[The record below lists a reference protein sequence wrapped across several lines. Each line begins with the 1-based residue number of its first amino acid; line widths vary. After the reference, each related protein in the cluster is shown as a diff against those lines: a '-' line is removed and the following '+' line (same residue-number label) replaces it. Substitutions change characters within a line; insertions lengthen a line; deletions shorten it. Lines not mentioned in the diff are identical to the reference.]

1 MDLFSFLLHP
11 ILLSVSLCVVFL
23 VRRYKSATA
32 KLPPGNQGWPIIGET
47 LAFALGSKS
56 GNPTRFIKE
65 RMMKYSP
72 MCSGPPWWAR
82 RSLSSVARREQVS
95 ILKPQ
100 QARCHLEA
108 AVHGEDTAL
117 RVSPKGRTKRIAQLC
132 PGISKAR
139 CATALYTNHG
149 FHGTGAHRDGLG
161 S

>member
-1 MDLFSFLLHP
+1 MAHHRRNFGIRFGKQEWEPHKVHKGKNDEILPRCVPDLLGGREGRCLL
-11 ILLSVSLCVVFL
+11 
-23 VRRYKSATA
+23 
-32 KLPPGNQGWPIIGET
+32 WP
-47 LAFALGSKS
+47 
-56 GNPTRFIKE
+56 
-65 RMMKYSP
+65 
-72 MCSGPPWWAR
+72 
-82 RSLSSVARREQVS
+82 RREQVS

-149 FHGTGAHRDGLG
+149 FHGTGAHRDRLG